1 MDEQSNHQAPE
12 NRWQIDRH
20 IPVALIFTMLGQ
32 LVGVVWWGSSMQHAL
47 TDHERRLSAQET
59 GKVSERMA
67 VVETQIRSSQE
78 LQIEMNRK
86 LDKIIDRQ
94 TGVSK

>member
-1 MDEQSNHQAPE
+1 MEDQRTPE
-12 NRWQIDRH
+12 ARWQIDRH
-20 IPVALIFTMLGQ
+20 IPVALIVTMIGQ
-32 LVGVVWWGSSMQHAL
+32 LVGVVWWGSSIQHSL

-67 VVETQIRSSQE
+67 IVETQIRNSQE
-78 LQIEMNRK
+78 LQLEMNRK

-94 TGVSK
+94 TGGAK